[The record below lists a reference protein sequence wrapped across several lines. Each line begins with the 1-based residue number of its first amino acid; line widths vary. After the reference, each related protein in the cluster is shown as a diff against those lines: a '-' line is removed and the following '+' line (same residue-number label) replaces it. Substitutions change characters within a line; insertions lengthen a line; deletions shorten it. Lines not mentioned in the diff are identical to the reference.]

1 MKTFT
6 LLTAFLAGNVAAFP
20 KNMDMLTG
28 PLAAEAL
35 KLKRQISSTAPQG
48 AGALPLTPP
57 PFDAKSQYVSNTG
70 AHKVR
75 MEQAEE
81 SLNDRLQNC
90 SSSLLVQAM
99 LVESVQ
105 G

>member
-6 LLTAFLAGNVAAFP
+6 IVTALLAGNVIAFP

-35 KLKRQISSTAPQG
+35 RAKRAISATAPQG

-57 PFDAKSQYVSNTG
+57 PFDAKSQYISTTG

-75 MEQAEE
+75 LTT
-81 SLNDRLQNC
+81 SWDR
-90 SSSLLVQAM
+90 S
-99 LVESVQ
+99 
-105 G
+105 